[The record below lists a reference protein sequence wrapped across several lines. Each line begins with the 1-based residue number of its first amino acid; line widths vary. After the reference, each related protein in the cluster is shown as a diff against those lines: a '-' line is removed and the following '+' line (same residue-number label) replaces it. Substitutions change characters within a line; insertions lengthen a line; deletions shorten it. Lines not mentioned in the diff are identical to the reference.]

1 MNNRD
6 FKEIL
11 NGNKEL
17 LAYYLLNYSKTFYRI
32 AYAIT
37 NNKDDSEDAISNTV
51 LKVYSNIKN
60 LKEPKF
66 FKTWA
71 TRILINECKLLIR
84 SGSKLTELENVKNE
98 PNEEI
103 DYMTI
108 AVKQLIEKLDENH
121 RDIVILYYFD
131 DYSIKEISQ
140 ILEIEEGTVK
150 SRLSRARDELKKMH
164 IERLLS

>member
-1 MNNRD
+1 M
-6 FKEIL
+6 
-11 NGNKEL
+11 
-17 LAYYLLNYSKTFYRI
+17 
-32 AYAIT
+32 
-37 NNKDDSEDAISNTV
+37 
-51 LKVYSNIKN
+51 
-60 LKEPKF
+60 KEPKF

-121 RDIVILYYFD
+121 RDVVILYYFD

>member
-84 SGSKLTELENVKNE
+84 SESKLTELENVKNE